1 MGKTEKPRPKRT
13 QVSIKDAT
21 YKMLQQEAAKR
32 GCKVTDLVALILEGM
47 ENRSVCGEQFYI
59 TRTQD
64 GPMPE
69 EPLCEECESYARGYK
84 AGLRD
89 GKEQAK

>member
-1 MGKTEKPRPKRT
+1 MPKLHPPWT
-13 QVSIKDAT
+13 KADC
-21 YKMLQQEAAKR
+21 EH
-32 GCKVTDLVALILEGM
+32 
-47 ENRSVCGEQFYI
+47 CGEQFYI